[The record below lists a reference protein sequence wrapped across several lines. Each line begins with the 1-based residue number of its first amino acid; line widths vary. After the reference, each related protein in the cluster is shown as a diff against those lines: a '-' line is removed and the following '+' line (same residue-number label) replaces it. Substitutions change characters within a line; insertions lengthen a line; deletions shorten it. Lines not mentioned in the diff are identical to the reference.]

1 MHGELSYRFGHVSNF
16 DVVLQNLRCRL
27 NKRVG
32 DYCLKLPPESI
43 NIAYVET

>member
-1 MHGELSYRFGHVSNF
+1 MHGELSYRFGHVPDF
-16 DVVLQNLRCRL
+16 DAFLQNLFCRL

-32 DYCLKLPPESI
+32 NCCLKLPPESI